1 MKPRAAWPILAKKA
15 KEKCDQAMAALVKG
29 REKIKGLEQS
39 RDRMD
44 VLYADY
50 LARSIETEKKSLSMQ
65 ETVNFRGFLQQIQ
78 TLIKRVDID
87 LQHAKFELDVLK
99 GNLLAAEKKRI
110 QMETLQEQDER
121 RIREAA
127 AKRDQRAMDAAG
139 VMLFN
144 MKGTL

>member
-15 KEKCDQAMAALVKG
+15 KEKCDQAMAALVKE
-29 REKIKGLEQS
+29 RKKIKGLEQS
-39 RDRMD
+39 RMRMEA
-44 VLYADY
+44 LYADY
-50 LARSIETEKKSLSMQ
+50 LARLIEAEKNSLSIQ

-121 RIREAA
+121 RIRDAT
-127 AKRDQRAMDAAG
+127 AKREQREMDAAG

-144 MKGTL
+144 MR

>member
-29 REKIKGLEQS
+29 REKIKSLEQS
-39 RDRMD
+39 RGRMEE
-44 VLYADY
+44 LYADY
-50 LARSIETEKKSLSMQ
+50 LARSLEAEKKSLSIQ
-65 ETVNFRGFLQQIQ
+65 ESVNFRGFLQQIQ
-78 TLIKRVDID
+78 TLIKRVDVD

-121 RIREAA
+121 RVREAA
-127 AKRDQRAMDAAG
+127 AKREQRAMDAAG

-144 MKGTL
+144 MK

>member
-29 REKIKGLEQS
+29 REKIKNLEQS
-39 RDRMD
+39 RSRMEA
-44 VLYADY
+44 LYADY
-50 LARSIETEKKSLSMQ
+50 LARSLEAEKKSLTIQ
-65 ETVNFRGFLQQIQ
+65 ESVNFRGFLQQIQ
-78 TLIKRVDID
+78 TLIKRVDVD

-121 RIREAA
+121 RVREAA
-127 AKRDQRAMDAAG
+127 AKREQRAMDAAG

-144 MKGTL
+144 MK

>member
-29 REKIKGLEQS
+29 REKIKSLEQS
-39 RDRMD
+39 RSRMEA
-44 VLYADY
+44 LYADY
-50 LARSIETEKKSLSMQ
+50 LARSLEAEKKSLSIQ
-65 ETVNFRGFLQQIQ
+65 ESVNFRGFLQQIQ
-78 TLIKRVDID
+78 TLIKRVDVD

-121 RIREAA
+121 RVREAA
-127 AKRDQRAMDAAG
+127 AKREQRAMDAAG

-144 MKGTL
+144 MK

>member
-29 REKIKGLEQS
+29 REKIKSLEQS
-39 RDRMD
+39 RGRMEA
-44 VLYADY
+44 LYTDY
-50 LARSIETEKKSLSMQ
+50 LARSIAAEKKSLSIH
-65 ETVNFRGFLQQIQ
+65 ESVNFRGFLQQIQ
-78 TLIKRVDID
+78 TLIKRVDVD

-121 RIREAA
+121 RIREAT
-127 AKRDQRAMDAAG
+127 AKREQREMDAAG

-144 MKGTL
+144 MK

>member
-29 REKIKGLEQS
+29 REKIKNLEQS
-39 RDRMD
+39 RNRMEA
-44 VLYADY
+44 LYVDY
-50 LARSIETEKKSLSMQ
+50 LARSIEAEKNSLSMQ

-78 TLIKRVDID
+78 TLIKRVDVD

-110 QMETLQEQDER
+110 QMETLQDQDER
-121 RIREAA
+121 RVREAA
-127 AKRDQRAMDAAG
+127 AKREQRAMDAAG

-144 MKGTL
+144 MK

>member
-29 REKIKGLEQS
+29 REKIKSLEQS
-39 RDRMD
+39 RGRMEA
-44 VLYADY
+44 LYADY
-50 LARSIETEKKSLSMQ
+50 LARSIAAEKKSLSIQ
-65 ETVNFRGFLQQIQ
+65 ESVNFRGFLQQIQ
-78 TLIKRVDID
+78 TLIKRVDVD

-110 QMETLQEQDER
+110 QMEILQEQDER
-121 RIREAA
+121 RIREAT
-127 AKRDQRAMDAAG
+127 AKREQREMDAAG

-144 MKGTL
+144 MK

>member
-15 KEKCDQAMAALVKG
+15 KEKCDQAIAAVVKG
-29 REKIKGLEQS
+29 REQIKSLEQS
-39 RDRMD
+39 RGRMEA
-44 VLYADY
+44 LYADY
-50 LARSIETEKKSLSMQ
+50 LARSLEAEKKSLSIQ
-65 ETVNFRGFLQQIQ
+65 ESVNFRGFLQQIQ
-78 TLIKRVDID
+78 TLIKRVDVD

-121 RIREAA
+121 RVREAA
-127 AKRDQRAMDAAG
+127 AKREQRAMDAAG

-144 MKGTL
+144 MK

>member
-29 REKIKGLEQS
+29 REKIKSLEQS
-39 RDRMD
+39 RSRMEA
-44 VLYADY
+44 LYADY
-50 LARSIETEKKSLSMQ
+50 LARSLEAEKKSLSIQ
-65 ETVNFRGFLQQIQ
+65 ESVNFRGFLQQIQ
-78 TLIKRVDID
+78 TLIKRVDVD

-110 QMETLQEQDER
+110 QMETLQEQDEQR
-121 RIREAA
+121 VREAA
-127 AKRDQRAMDAAG
+127 TKREQRAMDAAG

-144 MKGTL
+144 MK

>member
-39 RDRMD
+39 RGRMEA
-44 VLYADY
+44 LYADY
-50 LARSIETEKKSLSMQ
+50 LARSIAAEKKSLSIQ
-65 ETVNFRGFLQQIQ
+65 ESVNFRGFLQQIQ
-78 TLIKRVDID
+78 TLIKRVDVD

-121 RIREAA
+121 RIREAT
-127 AKRDQRAMDAAG
+127 AKREQREMDAAG

-144 MKGTL
+144 MK

>member
-29 REKIKGLEQS
+29 REKIKSLEQS
-39 RDRMD
+39 RGRMEA
-44 VLYADY
+44 LYADY
-50 LARSIETEKKSLSMQ
+50 LARSIAAEKKSLSIH
-65 ETVNFRGFLQQIQ
+65 ESVNFRGFLQQIQ
-78 TLIKRVDID
+78 TLIKRVDVD

-121 RIREAA
+121 RIREAT
-127 AKRDQRAMDAAG
+127 AKREQREMDAAG

-144 MKGTL
+144 MK

>member
-1 MKPRAAWPILAKKA
+1 MKPRAAWPILATKA
-15 KEKCDQAMAALVKG
+15 KEKCNEATVAVVKS
-29 REKIKGLEQS
+29 RERITHLRQS
-39 RDRMD
+39 IERMET
-44 VLYADY
+44 LHADY
-50 LARSIETEKKSLSMQ
+50 VTRSLEAEKNLMTMSEAM
-65 ETVNFRGFLQQIQ
+65 NFRGFLQQIQ
-78 TLIKRVDID
+78 TLIKRVDVD

-127 AKRDQRAMDAAG
+127 AKREQRAMDAAV

-144 MKGTL
+144 MK

>member
-15 KEKCDQAMAALVKG
+15 KEKCDQALAALVKG
-29 REKIKGLEQS
+29 REKIKSLEQS
-39 RDRMD
+39 RGRMEA
-44 VLYADY
+44 LYADY
-50 LARSIETEKKSLSMQ
+50 LARSIAAEKKSLSIH
-65 ETVNFRGFLQQIQ
+65 ESVNFRGFLQQIQ
-78 TLIKRVDID
+78 TLIKRVDVD

-121 RIREAA
+121 RIREAT
-127 AKRDQRAMDAAG
+127 AKREQREMDAAG

-144 MKGTL
+144 MK

>member
-29 REKIKGLEQS
+29 REKIKNLEQS
-39 RDRMD
+39 RGRMEA
-44 VLYADY
+44 LYADY
-50 LARSIETEKKSLSMQ
+50 LARSLEAEKKSLTIQ
-65 ETVNFRGFLQQIQ
+65 ESVNFRGFLQQIQ
-78 TLIKRVDID
+78 TLIKRVDVD

-121 RIREAA
+121 RVREAA
-127 AKRDQRAMDAAG
+127 AKREQRAMDAAG

-144 MKGTL
+144 MK

>member
-29 REKIKGLEQS
+29 REKIKSLEQS
-39 RDRMD
+39 RGRMEA
-44 VLYADY
+44 LYADY
-50 LARSIETEKKSLSMQ
+50 LARSLEAEKKSLSIQ
-65 ETVNFRGFLQQIQ
+65 ESVNFRGFLQQIQ
-78 TLIKRVDID
+78 TLIKRVDVD

-121 RIREAA
+121 RIREAT
-127 AKRDQRAMDAAG
+127 AKREQREMDAAG

-144 MKGTL
+144 MK

>member
-29 REKIKGLEQS
+29 REKIKNLEQS
-39 RDRMD
+39 RGRMEA
-44 VLYADY
+44 LYADY
-50 LARSIETEKKSLSMQ
+50 LARSLEAEKKSLTIQ
-65 ETVNFRGFLQQIQ
+65 ESVNFRGFLQQIQ
-78 TLIKRVDID
+78 TLIKRVDVD

-121 RIREAA
+121 RVRVAA
-127 AKRDQRAMDAAG
+127 AKLEQRAMDAAG

-144 MKGTL
+144 MK

>member
-29 REKIKGLEQS
+29 REKIKSLEQS
-39 RDRMD
+39 RGRMEA
-44 VLYADY
+44 LYAVY

-121 RIREAA
+121 RIRDAA
-127 AKRDQRAMDAAG
+127 AKREQREMDAAG

-144 MKGTL
+144 MK

>member
-29 REKIKGLEQS
+29 REKIKSLEQS
-39 RDRMD
+39 RGRMEA
-44 VLYADY
+44 LYADY
-50 LARSIETEKKSLSMQ
+50 LARSLEAEKKSLSIQ
-65 ETVNFRGFLQQIQ
+65 ESVNFRGFLQQIQ
-78 TLIKRVDID
+78 TLIKRVDVD

-121 RIREAA
+121 RIRDAA
-127 AKRDQRAMDAAG
+127 AKREQREMDAAG

-144 MKGTL
+144 MK

>member
-1 MKPRAAWPILAKKA
+1 MRPRAAWPILAKKA

-29 REKIKGLEQS
+29 REKIKNLEQS
-39 RDRMD
+39 RGRMEA
-44 VLYADY
+44 LYADY
-50 LARSIETEKKSLSMQ
+50 LARSLEAEKKSLTIQ
-65 ETVNFRGFLQQIQ
+65 ESVNFRGFLQQIQ
-78 TLIKRVDID
+78 TLIKRVDVD

-121 RIREAA
+121 RVRVAA
-127 AKRDQRAMDAAG
+127 AKREQRAMDAAG

-144 MKGTL
+144 MK

>member
-29 REKIKGLEQS
+29 REKIKSLEQS
-39 RDRMD
+39 RGRME

-50 LARSIETEKKSLSMQ
+50 LARSIETEKKSLNMQ

-87 LQHAKFELDVLK
+87 LQHAKFELDILK

-121 RIREAA
+121 RIRDAT
-127 AKRDQRAMDAAG
+127 AKREQREMDAAG

-144 MKGTL
+144 MK

>member
-29 REKIKGLEQS
+29 REKIKSLEQS
-39 RDRMD
+39 RGRREA
-44 VLYADY
+44 LYADY
-50 LARSIETEKKSLSMQ
+50 LSRSIETEKKSLSMQ

-121 RIREAA
+121 RIRDAA
-127 AKRDQRAMDAAG
+127 AKREQREMDAAG

-144 MKGTL
+144 MK